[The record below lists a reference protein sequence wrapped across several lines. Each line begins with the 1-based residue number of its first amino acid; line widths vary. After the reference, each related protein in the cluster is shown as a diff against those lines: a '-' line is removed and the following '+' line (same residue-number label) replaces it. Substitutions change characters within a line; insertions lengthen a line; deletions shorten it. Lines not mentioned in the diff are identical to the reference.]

1 MSSEKED
8 APAQDISL
16 DPSARED
23 IQALKAADLY
33 RGDTTFAKI
42 SEELGV
48 SKSHAQTLVRRGIE
62 LLSSLLHERESEGL
76 EIPIVPHQVE
86 HNPPQPQHIFPPQD
100 PRTGSY
106 MLETD
111 GIGRRVMLTPADIMI
126 YDIFRGGG
134 FTGDLSAFI
143 SDSIN
148 FMYNNLR
155 PAER

>member
-1 MSSEKED
+1 MSSEED
-8 APAQDISL
+8 T
-16 DPSARED
+16 
-23 IQALKAADLY
+23 QALEAAALY
-33 RGDTTFAKI
+33 SGDATFSTI
-42 SEELGV
+42 SEKLGV
-48 SKSHAQTLVRRGIE
+48 SKSHSQTLVRRGIALLESVNETSIEEIEEIAE
-62 LLSSLLHERESEGL
+62 LDE
-76 EIPIVPHQVE
+76 PIVPHQGLE
-86 HNPPQPQHIFPPQD
+86 TNPPQPQAIFPPQD

-126 YDIFRGGG
+126 YDIFKGGG

>member
-1 MSSEKED
+1 MSDED
-8 APAQDISL
+8 QD
-16 DPSARED
+16 
-23 IQALKAADLY
+23 LKAIEAAKLYTEGSFTFQDVADKL
-33 RGDTTFAKI
+33 
-42 SEELGV
+42 EV
-48 SKSHAQTLVRRGIE
+48 SKSHAQVLVKKGIE
-62 LLSSLLHERESEGL
+62 LVFTELGKRNPGEVPQDNPTPRTLEG
-76 EIPIVPHQVE
+76 PYPPHTAAYPGQ
-86 HNPPQPQHIFPPQD
+86 FPQD